1 MQWISLLMLTI
12 GVALVQLPAN
22 TFSGKLEEDVI
33 GNKEVKIKVIS
44 DQLIMK
50 NLKIHTLITE

>member
-1 MQWISLLMLTI
+1 MLTI

-44 DQLIMK
+44 DPLIMK
-50 NLKIHTLITE
+50 NLKIYTLITV

>member
-1 MQWISLLMLTI
+1 MLTI

-22 TFSGKLEEDVI
+22 TFSGKLEEDAI

-50 NLKIHTLITE
+50 NLNTYN